1 MLNDTQIL
9 KYRQQLLDFRQELE
23 DLSAAGE
30 HGASTVELDQARV
43 GRLSRMD
50 ALQGQ
55 AMSQEAQRR
64 RKAQLVEILQALR
77 RIETG
82 VYGECQDCGEDIKLA
97 RLDFKP
103 ETKLCIECAN
113 ATES

>member
-1 MLNDTQIL
+1 MPSEQQIE
-9 KYRQQLLDFRQELE
+9 KYRQHLLALQQELE
-23 DLSAAGE
+23 DLSASGEQSAG
-30 HGASTVELDQARV
+30 TVELDQARV

-64 RKAQLVEILQALR
+64 RKLQLTEVKHALQ
-77 RIETG
+77 RIEADE
-82 VYGECQDCGEDIKLA
+82 YGECQECGDDITLE

-103 ETKLCIECAN
+103 ETKLCIDCAN
-113 ATES
+113 ATET